1 MALTECQKDLLVI
14 YETSAEDWAIYMKEL
29 LEPSLNV
36 NGISLYNL
44 DSESDECLYHCEFRC
59 KLLLLTN
66 VLLENLKESSTHF
79 CELLQPSCNLIILLC
94 GLETLD
100 GFYELVPID
109 RNSQV
114 LFTDQEPQDYISVVL
129 CVVHEDDQDYRDTDI
144 HCLLDSPMEDE
155 DFKSRES
162 KKTNSTVPS
171 ALVLPQR
178 IQCENPKEIVIVLTE
193 EIPTTSKVEIEFCT
207 ENQLIR
213 REATQWN
220 EKVLS
225 LKALEFPAGSV
236 TVNVCCEDV
245 IRASTEIEYYTLT
258 GELELMLR
266 KVVDPIAFI
275 CQAFNVYSIEDLDM
289 VLMKSLRNRMSS
301 CEFNLHEINQCTN
314 ANIEEIPTLLHC
326 AAKFGLKEV
335 TILLMEC
342 PGADRILN
350 ITNKYGEDPATIADK
365 HGHREI
371 KEIIHKLSQKVNA
384 KASDPQ
390 ERIELE
396 QEDVYVD
403 MVINAEAQHGEESI
417 DDIMNEN
424 QNNVLEEGLSVQS
437 MQDYKEEEEEESLF
451 HFQEDSFSEELN
463 VNDDY
468 CFSFPAGCESGP
480 FEKENEYK
488 ILQDQQGCQD
498 KDDQVYLDDS
508 AYEDLENKYKK
519 DVHPQRSELAV
530 ENIYTSMQQS
540 TISEESI
547 MMYNESF
554 AVTIC
559 SSESA
564 PQTFQ
569 EAMNEENILNLT
581 EGEIG
586 HDHWSYSKWEDE
598 CDGNV
603 SNNKA
608 KEEPCIVASIDCS
621 LYITSD
627 VSEKEKQREQQG
639 TFSPYSPLPPEPS
652 FIEEEEEDDND
663 DDNVSHIAQGAEE
676 ECNEHASWCE
686 QECEQREEE
695 TNDDNEEQYIAATDD
710 SLYIIFEAAS
720 KSQREQKSFKWADPL
735 PDKPPLHSDDNP
747 SFIAEEKGEE
757 NNKEYAFSEHICEL
771 DEGGNDNA
779 EPNITATTDD
789 DLYIV
794 FEPMNKEPQRRQQSP
809 DLSLPAAEE
818 YGLSSFAQASQS
830 TDQNIWLDE
839 YTDEMEYIY
848 FEEDPYSL
856 VYNDDE
862 SLYIELP
869 MESTEEPKR
878 ERKSF
883 IIHRAPAP
891 APRVDVPAIEN
902 EPSYI
907 SQVFKQKQ
915 EDRTIYGTG
924 MPQGL
929 QKKDEDKNVY
939 GLPQRFQQREQ
950 EKKMCATVLPKRTVS
965 VRGWINDKVL
975 YRDIGH
981 QSLPQGS
988 FHCQYLLDR
997 FDFVFQTDKDKQQAN
1012 YEDYSISQQCVPSGQ
1027 EELILLQEKV
1037 KCGVMS
1043 MDEAL
1048 EKFQQWQNEK
1058 SELDRLQKEKL
1069 RQLRDSIIGDKI
1081 EDDRLYD
1088 KITIVHQPKVSDAHM
1103 KRSHGALD
1111 NSIYQTPFIPS
1122 TPHTAVK
1129 KDNYIPFKHHPK

>member
-44 DSESDECLYHCEFRC
+44 DSESDECLYHCAFRC

-162 KKTNSTVPS
+162 TKKTNSTVPS

-581 EGEIG
+581 E
-586 HDHWSYSKWEDE
+586 
-598 CDGNV
+598 
-603 SNNKA
+603 
-608 KEEPCIVASIDCS
+608 
-621 LYITSD
+621 
-627 VSEKEKQREQQG
+627 EKEKQREQQG

-950 EKKMCATVLPKRTVS
+950 EKKMCATVLPK
-965 VRGWINDKVL
+965 N
-975 YRDIGH
+975 
-981 QSLPQGS
+981 
-988 FHCQYLLDR
+988 
-997 FDFVFQTDKDKQQAN
+997 KDKQQAN

-1111 NSIYQTPFIPS
+1111 NSIYQTPFVS
-1122 TPHTAVK
+1122 
-1129 KDNYIPFKHHPK
+1129 

>member
-1 MALTECQKDLLVI
+1 
-14 YETSAEDWAIYMKEL
+14 
-29 LEPSLNV
+29 
-36 NGISLYNL
+36 
-44 DSESDECLYHCEFRC
+44 
-59 KLLLLTN
+59 
-66 VLLENLKESSTHF
+66 
-79 CELLQPSCNLIILLC
+79 
-94 GLETLD
+94 
-100 GFYELVPID
+100 
-109 RNSQV
+109 
-114 LFTDQEPQDYISVVL
+114 
-129 CVVHEDDQDYRDTDI
+129 
-144 HCLLDSPMEDE
+144 
-155 DFKSRES
+155 
-162 KKTNSTVPS
+162 
-171 ALVLPQR
+171 
-178 IQCENPKEIVIVLTE
+178 
-193 EIPTTSKVEIEFCT
+193 
-207 ENQLIR
+207 
-213 REATQWN
+213 
-220 EKVLS
+220 
-225 LKALEFPAGSV
+225 
-236 TVNVCCEDV
+236 
-245 IRASTEIEYYTLT
+245 
-258 GELELMLR
+258 
-266 KVVDPIAFI
+266 
-275 CQAFNVYSIEDLDM
+275 
-289 VLMKSLRNRMSS
+289 
-301 CEFNLHEINQCTN
+301 
-314 ANIEEIPTLLHC
+314 
-326 AAKFGLKEV
+326 
-335 TILLMEC
+335 MEC

-403 MVINAEAQHGEESI
+403 MVINAAQHGEESI

-581 EGEIG
+581 E
-586 HDHWSYSKWEDE
+586 
-598 CDGNV
+598 
-603 SNNKA
+603 
-608 KEEPCIVASIDCS
+608 
-621 LYITSD
+621 
-627 VSEKEKQREQQG
+627 EKEKQREQQG

-950 EKKMCATVLPKRTVS
+950 EKKMCATVLPK
-965 VRGWINDKVL
+965 N
-975 YRDIGH
+975 
-981 QSLPQGS
+981 
-988 FHCQYLLDR
+988 
-997 FDFVFQTDKDKQQAN
+997 KDKQQAN